1 MWEKWI
7 GVVGKRVYE
16 VYDCHPDPDTPSQI
30 VAIGDGDAPAE
41 YAPWWADNER
51 LYCSW
56 CAQAKKQKEI
66 EEFLYLKWN
75 LDLDV
80 IQN

>member
-41 YAPWWADNER
+41 YAPWWADNES
-51 LYCSW
+51 L
-56 CAQAKKQKEI
+56 
-66 EEFLYLKWN
+66 
-75 LDLDV
+75 
-80 IQN
+80 